1 MYTFF
6 VDLVKR
12 GVYRE
17 QTARCRNDSHDY
29 HYYYA
34 CYLRYPELYPR
45 TQASNRTTMHFF
57 KDN

>member
-12 GVYRE
+12 GVYRG
-17 QTARCRNDSHDY
+17 QIARYRNDRHDY

-34 CYLRYPELYPR
+34 CYLMYPELYPR
-45 TQASNRTTMHFF
+45 THASNRTTMLFLG
-57 KDN
+57 